1 MQGLAVLIEPEIT
14 APPKPPAQR
23 SAQPLTPQD
32 PLILLGFRCMQR
44 ELDTLVA
51 RGPRG
56 ATAPGVD
63 DVHQMRIALRRLRV
77 ALRLFGHML
86 PNQEATELKHELRW
100 LARGLG
106 AVRDLDVHTAEFRD
120 HVRGTSPQCASELG
134 EYELDLRRQ
143 RATARTELRAL
154 LASDRYRALLATLER
169 LVGAGP
175 SPAALRRFK
184 SFSIREGAIAHLRR
198 SRKRVL
204 ALGRKLDA
212 EASAD
217 DLHRLRI
224 RAKRLRYELEFFREP
239 YAALGTP
246 IAAVKELQ
254 DVLGADR
261 DALLGAA
268 RLKEYR
274 HKVRGRRRDG
284 AVPVAALDA
293 WAAQQAEAGD
303 IARRQLPAT
312 WRRLTIALKKSAFK
326 AL

>member
-14 APPKPPAQR
+14 APPPTPAQR
-23 SAQPLTPQD
+23 AAHPLTPQH

-44 ELDTLVA
+44 EFDTLVA
-51 RGPRG
+51 RGPRSG
-56 ATAPGVD
+56 AAPTAD

-86 PNQEATELKHELRW
+86 PSREAAELKHELRW

-106 AVRDLDVHTAEFRD
+106 VVRDLDVHAAEFRD
-120 HVRGTSPQCASELG
+120 HVRGTSPQGASDLG
-134 EYELDLRRQ
+134 DYELDLRRQ
-143 RATARTELRAL
+143 RAAARTELRAL
-154 LASDRYRALLATLER
+154 LASDRYRALLTMLER

-175 SPAALRRFK
+175 SQAALRRFK
-184 SFSIREGAIAHLRR
+184 SFSIRDGAVAHLRR

-212 EASAD
+212 DSNAD

-239 YAALGTP
+239 YAELSTT

-274 HKVRGRRRDG
+274 SKLRGRRRDG
-284 AVPVAALDA
+284 ALPVAALDA
-293 WAAQQAEAGD
+293 WAARQAEAGL
-303 IARRQLPAT
+303 IARQQLPAT
-312 WRRLTIALKKSAFK
+312 WRRLTVALKKSVFK

>member
-1 MQGLAVLIEPEIT
+1 MLIEPENIAT
-14 APPKPPAQR
+14 PTPPAQR
-23 SAQPLTPQD
+23 AAQPPPPPLTPRE

-44 ELDTLVA
+44 EFDTLVA
-51 RGPRG
+51 RGPHGG
-56 ATAPGVD
+56 AAPSAD

-86 PNQEATELKHELRW
+86 PSHETAVLKHELRW

-106 AVRDLDVHTAEFRD
+106 PVRDLDVHTAEFRH
-120 HVRGTSPQCASELG
+120 HVRGTLPQHASELG
-134 EYELDLRRQ
+134 AYELDLRRQ
-143 RATARTELRAL
+143 RAAARTTLRTL
-154 LASDRYRALLATLER
+154 FASDRYRALLASLER
-169 LVGAGP
+169 LIGAGP

-184 SFSIREGAIAHLRR
+184 SFSIRDGATAHLRR

-212 EASAD
+212 DASDD

-239 YAALGTP
+239 YAELGP
-246 IAAVKELQ
+246 MIASVKELQ

-268 RLKEYR
+268 RLEEYR
-274 HKVRGRRRDG
+274 KKVRGRRRDG
-284 AVPVAALDA
+284 AVPAAALDA
-293 WAAQQAEAGD
+293 WAAQQAETGQT
-303 IARRQLPAT
+303 ARQQFPAT
-312 WRRLTIALKKSAFK
+312 WQRLTVALKKSAFK
-326 AL
+326 SL